1 MDDVI
6 REAKARIKEKRANLI
21 DKEKHY
27 FKSPSKKINLLFSKT
42 LISIILVL
50 SVAIYVSISDN
61 NLLNFKTKV
70 FQDTLL
76 FTKINNLYAKYFGD
90 VIPSKVNKNTTTVF
104 GNTLKYTNIEQFDKA
119 YKLTLES
126 NVVNTLESGIVVFMG
141 EKDNLGKTIII
152 QGIDGV
158 DIWYSNIS
166 YNDLTLYDYIEK
178 NSIIG
183 EANNQELYLTFLENG
198 ETVGYEK
205 YLN

>member
-1 MDDVI
+1 MDEVI
-6 REAKARIKEKRANLI
+6 RESKERIKLKRANLI
-21 DKEKHY
+21 HTQAKI
-27 FKSPSKKINLLFSKT
+27 FKPSSKKINVLFSKT

-50 SVAIYVSISDN
+50 SVAIYVSISDR
-61 NLLNFKTKV
+61 NLINFKTKV

-76 FTKINNLYAKYFGD
+76 FTKINNLYAKYFGN
-90 VIPSKVNKNTTTVF
+90 VIPSKVNKTTTTVF
-104 GNTLKYTNIEQFDKA
+104 GSTIKYTNIEPIDKA

-126 NVVNTLESGIVVFMG
+126 NLVNTLESGIVVFMG
-141 EKDNLGKTIII
+141 EKDNLGNTVII

-158 DIWYSNIS
+158 DIWYSNVS
-166 YNDLTLYDYIEK
+166 YNDLTLYDYVEK

-198 ETVGYEK
+198 ESIGYEK